1 MSGTIEKGEPITLN
15 VDLLNGLKNG
25 QVIGFMQ
32 NSEYTDHQD
41 NLWFSRIIAQSGE
54 TVEIRESEVWV
65 NGTKVRNPPKT
76 RLQWQLEGNKELLEQ
91 VKSYLFRDN
100 SQIHKELFL
109 EVRGELV
116 LAFLYDQQVKELRER
131 FGNLRMERMMRRAGY
146 SVKEVIG
153 FAEGEGWNND
163 HFGPLRIPE
172 VGETVTAEYE
182 GLYQSLGV
190 QKGETFVVE
199 ETLYFVLGDNRNNA
213 RDSRVIGLVPRS
225 RVMGVV
231 EVK

>member
-1 MSGTIEKGEPITLN
+1 MVQL
-15 VDLLNGLKNG
+15 
-25 QVIGFMQ
+25 
-32 NSEYTDHQD
+32 
-41 NLWFSRIIAQSGE
+41 RI
-54 TVEIRESEVWV
+54 
-65 NGTKVRNPPKT
+65 
-76 RLQWQLEGNKELLEQ
+76 
-91 VKSYLFRDN
+91 
-100 SQIHKELFL
+100 
-109 EVRGELV
+109 
-116 LAFLYDQQVKELRER
+116 DQPT
-131 FGNLRMERMMRRAGY
+131 
-146 SVKEVIG
+146 
-153 FAEGEGWNND
+153 EGEGWNND

-213 RDSRVIGLVPRS
+213 RDSRVIGLVPRY